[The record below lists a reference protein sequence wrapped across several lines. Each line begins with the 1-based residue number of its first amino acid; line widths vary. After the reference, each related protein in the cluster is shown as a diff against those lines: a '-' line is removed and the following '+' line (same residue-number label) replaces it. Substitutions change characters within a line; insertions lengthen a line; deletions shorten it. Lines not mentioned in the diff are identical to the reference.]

1 MQLGLQVDQP
11 GAVSDSLT
19 CHWMLASLPLPGL
32 PGWASAGD
40 DVTGPAGTL
49 ASRGGVIP
57 KGASPSLR
65 RQGGASGEE
74 FKKKKEKQ
82 MFNK

>member
-1 MQLGLQVDQP
+1 
-11 GAVSDSLT
+11 
-19 CHWMLASLPLPGL
+19 
-32 PGWASAGD
+32 
-40 DVTGPAGTL
+40 
-49 ASRGGVIP
+49 VIP